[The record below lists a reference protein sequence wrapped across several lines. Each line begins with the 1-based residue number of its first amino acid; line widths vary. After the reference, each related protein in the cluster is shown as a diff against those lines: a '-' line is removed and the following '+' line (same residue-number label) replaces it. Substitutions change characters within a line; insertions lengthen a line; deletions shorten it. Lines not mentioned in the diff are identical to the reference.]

1 MFNKLKYQT
10 KILIGLPIFI
20 ASIYLLIKNMKKN
33 NDTII
38 DENNDVIFMSGLDY
52 RKGDLNLN
60 QQVELLKTN
69 LKGKKIKGFK
79 YNDISGVLDAV
90 KESPNDIIILFSA
103 GCSHSDEISEVTNN
117 KANMFI
123 VQPYGISSD
132 VTKSVNQAVAN
143 GVPNKNVITGG
154 SIGTGL
160 NIVKNA
166 TPTPSNYN
174 HWTSLKFVGTLI
186 K

>member
-1 MFNKLKYQT
+1 MKYQT
-10 KILIGLPIFI
+10 KLLIGIPIFF

-38 DENNDVIFMSGLDY
+38 DANSDVIFMGGLDY
-52 RKGDLNLN
+52 RQGDLNLN

-79 YNDISGVLDAV
+79 YSDLSGVLSEV
-90 KESPNDIIILFSA
+90 NESPNDIIILFSA
-103 GCSHSDEISEVTNN
+103 GCSHADEISQATNN

-123 VQPYGISSD
+123 VQPYGISSK

-143 GVPNKNVITGG
+143 GVPNKNVIIGD
-154 SIGTGL
+154 SIGTGF

-166 TPTPSNYN
+166 TLTPSNYT